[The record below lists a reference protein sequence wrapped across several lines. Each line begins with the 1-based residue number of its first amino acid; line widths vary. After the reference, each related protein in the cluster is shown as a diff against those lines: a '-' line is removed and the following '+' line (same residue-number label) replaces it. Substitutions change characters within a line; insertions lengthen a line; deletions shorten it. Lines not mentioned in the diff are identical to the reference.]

1 MRSSKLPPIL
11 DISCLTS
18 KEDIIDFFYQEF
30 KKVYMGPQ
38 NIKYLSGKRIFF
50 DFFHVYDNKFEF
62 FWHLISLSSSEK
74 FDILP
79 CINDVSS
86 LKCSEQNC
94 ITQKNSILLSSGSRN
109 VCIYRGIR
117 IHWVAKIITLAE
129 KKDPSIKQWEDSGCL
144 YIRFQH
150 ETVDYIVI
158 LSIRKK
164 GLLFVSAYPIFYIH
178 TKQIFDRKFK
188 LYQTLKQSAASAE

>member
-11 DISCLTS
+11 DISSLTS
-18 KEDIIDFFYQEF
+18 KEDIIDFFYREF
-30 KKVYMGPQ
+30 KKTYMGPQ

-50 DFFHVYDNKFEF
+50 DFFHIYNNKFEF

-94 ITQKNSILLSSGSRN
+94 ITQKPES
-109 VCIYRGIR
+109 
-117 IHWVAKIITLAE
+117 
-129 KKDPSIKQWEDSGCL
+129 
-144 YIRFQH
+144 
-150 ETVDYIVI
+150 VI
-158 LSIRKK
+158 
-164 GLLFVSAYPIFYIH
+164 
-178 TKQIFDRKFK
+178 
-188 LYQTLKQSAASAE
+188 